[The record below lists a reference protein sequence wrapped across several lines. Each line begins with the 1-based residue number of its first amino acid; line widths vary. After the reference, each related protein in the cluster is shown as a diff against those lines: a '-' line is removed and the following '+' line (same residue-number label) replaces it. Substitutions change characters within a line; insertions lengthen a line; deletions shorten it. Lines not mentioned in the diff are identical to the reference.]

1 MLIIVEVLYKPV
13 TCMLVTLH
21 TWHALIMRA
30 AIKLLLPCCLRRV
43 IMPAYGAAPYLPA
56 IVLERPVYLREMSDG
71 LYSPF
76 TYLLYKV
83 RLLPQLSQLVPACL
97 RAPEQLCPSQYD
109 AWLHCLT
116 ALNINLLIGYAATPT
131 VFFPGADD

>member
-1 MLIIVEVLYKPV
+1 
-13 TCMLVTLH
+13 
-21 TWHALIMRA
+21 MRA
-30 AIKLLLPCCLRRV
+30 EDHDSQLLPVRRV

-83 RLLPQLSQLVPACL
+83 RMS
-97 RAPEQLCPSQYD
+97 SS
-109 AWLHCLT
+109 
-116 ALNINLLIGYAATPT
+116 
-131 VFFPGADD
+131 

>member
-1 MLIIVEVLYKPV
+1 MISTWYGILVVLS
-13 TCMLVTLH
+13 
-21 TWHALIMRA
+21 IN
-30 AIKLLLPCCLRRV
+30 ISKLLPNGRV

-83 RLLPQLSQLVPACL
+83 RALSA
-97 RAPEQLCPSQYD
+97 
-109 AWLHCLT
+109 
-116 ALNINLLIGYAATPT
+116 I
-131 VFFPGADD
+131 